1 MIYKFISLSNNY
13 STRVVKISV
22 MKRNKRCNVKS
33 GKWLYKQMTTI
44 IQNQRHSKTNDN
56 PNPISIQLRR
66 PTQRSPDCH
75 LIRAFVAQ
83 PIMCYTWGTPA
94 PHDLLRKQRHNR
106 HANHKGRGLDPP
118 GSEHTH
124 THRDTHTH
132 THTHSNYHT
141 LPRQQ

>member
-83 PIMCYTWGTPA
+83 PIMGYTWFKFTCCK
-94 PHDLLRKQRHNR
+94 DRQRT
-106 HANHKGRGLDPP
+106 AMQILGRGLDPP
-118 GSEHTH
+118 GSYHPPPL
-124 THRDTHTH
+124 HRNPPK
-132 THTHSNYHT
+132 SVSAA
-141 LPRQQ
+141 